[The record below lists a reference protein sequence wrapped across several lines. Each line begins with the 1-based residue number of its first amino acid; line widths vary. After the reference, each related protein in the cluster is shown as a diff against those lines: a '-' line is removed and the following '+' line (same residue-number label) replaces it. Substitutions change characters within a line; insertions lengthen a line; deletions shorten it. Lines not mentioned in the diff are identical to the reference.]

1 MSAYGPRLDGPE
13 RAGGRRAPGA
23 GRALL
28 AGAALLAALTVGC
41 TPKRTVYVPARASGV
56 DDSVPRLTVWPPL
69 AMPGKPI
76 VVTSFVPVDQR
87 GGEQCL
93 TVTNRETDMTVA
105 LTCGVTETRRWELP
119 PLGSGHYQVV
129 MAWAVERVGEHELWK
144 PVDHVRTES
153 FCIIGPDVQC

>member
-1 MSAYGPRLDGPE
+1 
-13 RAGGRRAPGA
+13 
-23 GRALL
+23 
-28 AGAALLAALTVGC
+28 
-41 TPKRTVYVPARASGV
+41 
-56 DDSVPRLTVWPPL
+56 
-69 AMPGKPI
+69 MPGKPI